1 MAGTASKSF
10 GALSTAPGASDRSAS
25 DRSNDRPKDRRDP
38 VHRRTPSDKFAWPGA
53 SLGLPHRNSADLIR
67 AVKQGF
73 PFRAIIDLAHAS
85 GVSLPDLASLSGI
98 SARTLARRQSSK
110 RLSAEESERVLRFAM
125 IFEKAATLFEGDFA
139 EAREWLRQPK
149 KALAGQ
155 SPLEYAT
162 TELGAREV
170 ENLIGR
176 IEHGVFS

>member
-1 MAGTASKSF
+1 MAGTASKSA
-10 GALSTAPGASDRSAS
+10 GVRSTTPGASDRS
-25 DRSNDRPKDRRDP
+25 KDRRDP
-38 VHRRTPSDKFAWPGA
+38 VHRRTPNDKFAWPGA
-53 SLGLPHRNSADLIR
+53 SLGLPHKNSADLIR

-73 PFRAIIDLAHAS
+73 PFRAIVDLAHAS

-98 SARTLARRQSSK
+98 SARTLARRQSTK

-125 IFEKAATLFEGDFA
+125 IFEKTAALFESDFA
-139 EAREWLRQPK
+139 EARQWLRQPK